1 MKVNY
6 NLQAMGAQRALKR
19 NEAKLSASTQRLSS
33 GYKLNQ
39 AKDSPA
45 GMAISKKMRLQIRGL
60 TQAGD
65 NIVNGISVCET
76 ADGALSEVH
85 EMFQRMKELA
95 MKASNGTNTTADR
108 NSIECEMKLLKEEV
122 TRIATQTDF
131 NDSTL
136 LDGTFDLRGYADK
149 LGVMVTEYTDD
160 MPIGKY
166 KIQIDAFADDTA
178 QPPTDAKVTL
188 VDPTLDPD
196 AVNAQAGSR
205 QFWDEAKVE
214 ADGNKITITDHKG
227 KAIMVELDEV
237 MYRANNTNAGVL
249 DNVVE
254 LDLTGIGGY
263 TVQVGVNEGQLL
275 DMRIPT
281 VSLKT
286 LGIEDVE
293 ISTQEKAREALDVIS
308 EGIDKV
314 SMIRARLGAYQN
326 RLEHAASSV
335 DATNENMTAALS
347 RITDLDMSEE
357 MVDYTIQQVL
367 VQAGTSMLSQ
377 ANSQPEMA
385 LQLLQ

>member
-108 NSIECEMKLLKEEV
+108 NSIECEMKLLKDEV

-166 KIQIDAFADDTA
+166 TIEIDAFGDETTD
-178 QPPTDAKVTL
+178 PPKNAEVRLTGTD
-188 VDPTLDPD
+188 
-196 AVNAQAGSR
+196 AQAGSN
-205 QFWDEAKVE
+205 QFLSEAKVE

-227 KAIMVELDEV
+227 KSIMVELDEAV
-237 MYRANNTNAGVL
+237 YRANNTNAGVL
-249 DNVVE
+249 DNTVE

-308 EGIDKV
+308 DGIDKV

>member
-1 MKVNY
+1 MKINY

-33 GYKLNQ
+33 GYKINQ
-39 AKDSPA
+39 AKDNPA

-65 NIVNGISVCET
+65 NITNGISVCET
-76 ADGALSEVH
+76 ADGTLAEVH
-85 EMFQRMKELA
+85 DMFQRMKELA
-95 MKASNGTNTTADR
+95 LKAANGTNTTADR
-108 NSIECEMKLLKEEV
+108 ISIECEMKQLKEEV

-131 NDSTL
+131 NDMTL
-136 LDGTFDLRGYADK
+136 LDGTFDLRGYGDEV
-149 LGVMVTEYTDD
+149 GVKVTNYTDE

-166 KIQIDAFADDTA
+166 TIEIDSFGDETVDPPIDAVVRITGSD
-178 QPPTDAKVTL
+178 
-188 VDPTLDPD
+188 
-196 AVNAQAGSR
+196 AQAGSQ
-205 QFWDEAKVE
+205 QFVAEAKVT
-214 ADGNKITITDHKG
+214 ADGNTVTITDNKG
-227 KAIMVELDEV
+227 KTITFELPDQATVDE
-237 MYRANNTNAGVL
+237 YRNNPDPNYPDRWL
-249 DNVVE
+249 DNTIE
-254 LDLTGIGGY
+254 LDLMGIGGY

-275 DMRIPT
+275 DMRLPT

-293 ISTQEKAREALDVIS
+293 ITTQAKAREALTALD

-314 SMIRARLGAYQN
+314 SLIRARIGAYQN
-326 RLEHAASSV
+326 RLEHAEASV
-335 DATNENMTAALS
+335 DATTENMTAAIS

-357 MVDYTIQQVL
+357 MVDYTIMQVL

-377 ANSQPEMA
+377 ANSQPEQA

>member
-1 MKVNY
+1 MKINY

-33 GYKLNQ
+33 GYKINQ
-39 AKDSPA
+39 AKDNPA

-76 ADGALSEVH
+76 ADGTLAEVH
-85 EMFQRMKELA
+85 DMFQRMKELA
-95 MKASNGTNTTADR
+95 LKAANGTNTTADR
-108 NSIECEMKLLKEEV
+108 TSIECEMKLLKEEV

-131 NDSTL
+131 NDMTL
-136 LDGTFDLRGYADK
+136 LDGTFDLRGYGDEI
-149 LGVMVTEYTDD
+149 GVKVTNYTDE

-166 KIQIDAFADDTA
+166 TIEIDSFGDETTD
-178 QPPTDAKVTL
+178 PPTDAVVRITGS
-188 VDPTLDPD
+188 D
-196 AVNAQAGSR
+196 AQAGSK
-205 QFWDEAKVE
+205 QFVKEANVT
-214 ADGNKITITDHKG
+214 ADGNTVTITDNKG
-227 KAIMVELDEV
+227 KTITFELPDQATVDKYKAEGNGKW
-237 MYRANNTNAGVL
+237 ADNTI
-249 DNVVE
+249 E
-254 LDLTGIGGY
+254 LDLMGIGGY
-263 TVQVGVNEGQLL
+263 AVQVGVNEGQLL
-275 DMRIPT
+275 DMRLPT

-293 ISTQEKAREALDVIS
+293 ITTQAKAREALTALD

-314 SMIRARLGAYQN
+314 SLIRARIGAYQN
-326 RLEHAASSV
+326 RLEHAGASV
-335 DATNENMTAALS
+335 DATTENMTAAIS

-377 ANSQPEMA
+377 ANSQPEQA

>member
-39 AKDSPA
+39 AKDNPA
-45 GMAISKKMRLQIRGL
+45 GMAISRKMQLQIKGL

-85 EMFQRMKELA
+85 AMFQRMKELA
-95 MKASNGTNTTADR
+95 MKAANGTNTTADR
-108 NSIECEMKLLKEEV
+108 NSIECEMKLLKDEV

-136 LDGTFDLRGYADK
+136 LDGTFDMRGYADK
-149 LGVMVTEYTDD
+149 LGVLVTEYTDE
-160 MPIGKY
+160 MPVGKY
-166 KIQIDAFADDTA
+166 TIEIDAFGDESVD
-178 QPPTDAKVTL
+178 PPTNAEVRLTGSDA
-188 VDPTLDPD
+188 
-196 AVNAQAGSR
+196 QSGST
-205 QFWDEAKVE
+205 QFVSEARVE
-214 ADGNKITITDHKG
+214 ADGNKIKITDNKG
-227 KAIMVELDEV
+227 KSIMIELDEE
-237 MYRANNTNAGVL
+237 MYNQNADGGASKTVT
-249 DNVVE
+249 
-254 LDLTGIGGY
+254 LDLTGIGAY
-263 TVQVGVNEGQLL
+263 SVQVGVNEGQLL

-293 ISTQEKAREALDVIS
+293 IGTQEKAREALDVIS

-326 RLEHAASSV
+326 RLEHTASSV

-347 RITDLDMSEE
+347 RITDLDMADE
-357 MVDYTIQQVL
+357 MVDYTSQQVL
-367 VQAGTSMLSQ
+367 VQAGVSMLSQ
-377 ANSQPEMA
+377 ANSQPEMEIGRA
-385 LQLLQ
+385 HF

>member
-45 GMAISKKMRLQIRGL
+45 GMAISKKMRLQIKGL

-76 ADGALSEVH
+76 ADGTLSEVH

-95 MKASNGTNTTADR
+95 MKAANGTNTTADR

-149 LGVMVTEYTDD
+149 LGVMVTEYTDE
-160 MPIGKY
+160 MPVGKY
-166 KIQIDAFADDTA
+166 TIEIDAFGDETTDPPKNAEVRLTGAD
-178 QPPTDAKVTL
+178 
-188 VDPTLDPD
+188 
-196 AVNAQAGSR
+196 AQAGSN
-205 QFWDEAKVE
+205 QFLSEAKVE

-227 KAIMVELDEV
+227 RSIMVELDEE
-237 MYRANNTNAGVL
+237 MYKQNADGGAGK
-249 DNVVE
+249 VVE
-254 LDLTGIGGY
+254 LDLTGIGAY

-308 EGIDKV
+308 DGIDKV

>member
-39 AKDSPA
+39 AKDNPA
-45 GMAISKKMRLQIRGL
+45 GMAISRKMQLQIKGL

-76 ADGALSEVH
+76 ADGVLSEVH
-85 EMFQRMKELA
+85 AMFQRMKELA
-95 MKASNGTNTTADR
+95 MKAANGTNTTADR
-108 NSIECEMKLLKEEV
+108 NSIECEMKLLKDEV

-136 LDGTFDLRGYADK
+136 LDGTFDMRGYADK
-149 LGVMVTEYTDD
+149 LGVLVTEYTDE
-160 MPIGKY
+160 MPVGKY
-166 KIQIDAFADDTA
+166 TIEIDAFGDESVD
-178 QPPTDAKVTL
+178 PPTNAEVRLTGSDA
-188 VDPTLDPD
+188 
-196 AVNAQAGSR
+196 QSGST
-205 QFWDEAKVE
+205 QFVSEARVE
-214 ADGNKITITDHKG
+214 ADGNKIKITDNKG
-227 KAIMVELDEV
+227 KSIMIELDEE
-237 MYRANNTNAGVL
+237 MYNQNADGGASKTVT
-249 DNVVE
+249 
-254 LDLTGIGGY
+254 LDLTGIGAY
-263 TVQVGVNEGQLL
+263 SVQVGVNEGQLL

-293 ISTQEKAREALDVIS
+293 IGTQEKAREALDVIS

-326 RLEHAASSV
+326 RLEHTASSV

-347 RITDLDMSEE
+347 RITDLDMADE
-357 MVDYTIQQVL
+357 MVDYTSQQVL
-367 VQAGTSMLSQ
+367 VQAGVSMLSQ

>member
-45 GMAISKKMRLQIRGL
+45 GMAISKKMRLQIKGL

-108 NSIECEMKLLKEEV
+108 NSIECEMKLLKDEV

-166 KIQIDAFADDTA
+166 TIEIDAFGDETTD
-178 QPPTDAKVTL
+178 PPKNAEVRLTGTD
-188 VDPTLDPD
+188 
-196 AVNAQAGSR
+196 AQAGSN
-205 QFWDEAKVE
+205 QFLSEAKVE

-227 KAIMVELDEV
+227 KSIMVELDEA

-249 DNVVE
+249 DTTVE

-308 EGIDKV
+308 DGIDKV

>member
-45 GMAISKKMRLQIRGL
+45 GMAISKKMRLQIKGL

-108 NSIECEMKLLKEEV
+108 NSIECEMKLLKDEV

-166 KIQIDAFADDTA
+166 TIEIDAFGDETTD
-178 QPPTDAKVTL
+178 PPKNAEVRLTGTD
-188 VDPTLDPD
+188 
-196 AVNAQAGSR
+196 AQAGSN
-205 QFWDEAKVE
+205 QFLSEAKVE

-227 KAIMVELDEV
+227 KSIMVELDEAV
-237 MYRANNTNAGVL
+237 YRANNTNAGVL
-249 DNVVE
+249 DTTVE

-308 EGIDKV
+308 DGIDKV

>member
-1 MKVNY
+1 
-6 NLQAMGAQRALKR
+6 
-19 NEAKLSASTQRLSS
+19 
-33 GYKLNQ
+33 
-39 AKDSPA
+39 
-45 GMAISKKMRLQIRGL
+45 
-60 TQAGD
+60 
-65 NIVNGISVCET
+65 
-76 ADGALSEVH
+76 
-85 EMFQRMKELA
+85 
-95 MKASNGTNTTADR
+95 
-108 NSIECEMKLLKEEV
+108 MKLLKDEV

-166 KIQIDAFADDTA
+166 TIEIDAFGDETTD
-178 QPPTDAKVTL
+178 PPKNAEVRLTGTD
-188 VDPTLDPD
+188 
-196 AVNAQAGSR
+196 AQAGSN
-205 QFWDEAKVE
+205 QFLSEAKVE

-227 KAIMVELDEV
+227 KSIMVELDEAV
-237 MYRANNTNAGVL
+237 YRANNTNAGVL
-249 DNVVE
+249 DTTVE

-308 EGIDKV
+308 DGIDKV

>member
-39 AKDSPA
+39 AKDNPA
-45 GMAISKKMRLQIRGL
+45 GMAISRKMQLQIKGL

-85 EMFQRMKELA
+85 AMFQRMKELA
-95 MKASNGTNTTADR
+95 MKAANGTNTTADR
-108 NSIECEMKLLKEEV
+108 NSIECEMKLSKDEV

-131 NDSTL
+131 NDSTP
-136 LDGTFDLRGYADK
+136 LDGTFDMRGYADK
-149 LGVMVTEYTDD
+149 LGVLVTEYTDE
-160 MPIGKY
+160 MPVGKY
-166 KIQIDAFADDTA
+166 TIEIDAFGDESVD
-178 QPPTDAKVTL
+178 PPTNAEVRLTGSDA
-188 VDPTLDPD
+188 
-196 AVNAQAGSR
+196 QSGST
-205 QFWDEAKVE
+205 QFVSEARVE
-214 ADGNKITITDHKG
+214 ADGNKIKITDNKG
-227 KAIMVELDEV
+227 KSIMIELDEE
-237 MYRANNTNAGVL
+237 MYNQNADGGASKTVT
-249 DNVVE
+249 
-254 LDLTGIGGY
+254 LDLTGIGAY
-263 TVQVGVNEGQLL
+263 SVQVGVNEGQLL

-293 ISTQEKAREALDVIS
+293 IGTQEKAREALDVIS

-326 RLEHAASSV
+326 RLEHTASSV

-347 RITDLDMSEE
+347 RITDLDMADE
-357 MVDYTIQQVL
+357 MVDYTSQQVL
-367 VQAGTSMLSQ
+367 VQAGVSMLSQ

>member
-39 AKDSPA
+39 AKDNPA
-45 GMAISKKMRLQIRGL
+45 GMAISRKMQLQIKGL

-85 EMFQRMKELA
+85 AMFQRMKELA
-95 MKASNGTNTTADR
+95 MKAANGTNTTADR
-108 NSIECEMKLLKEEV
+108 NSIECEMKLLKDEV

-136 LDGTFDLRGYADK
+136 LDGTFDMRGYADK
-149 LGVMVTEYTDD
+149 LGVLVTEYTDE
-160 MPIGKY
+160 MPVGKY
-166 KIQIDAFADDTA
+166 TIEIDAFGDESVD
-178 QPPTDAKVTL
+178 PPTNAEVRLTGSDA
-188 VDPTLDPD
+188 
-196 AVNAQAGSR
+196 QSGST
-205 QFWDEAKVE
+205 QFVSEARVE
-214 ADGNKITITDHKG
+214 ADGNKIKITDNKG
-227 KAIMVELDEV
+227 KSIMIELDEE
-237 MYRANNTNAGVL
+237 MYNQNADGGASKTVT
-249 DNVVE
+249 
-254 LDLTGIGGY
+254 LDLAGIGAY
-263 TVQVGVNEGQLL
+263 SVQVGVNEGQLL

-293 ISTQEKAREALDVIS
+293 IGTQEKAREALDVIS

-326 RLEHAASSV
+326 RLEHTASSV

-347 RITDLDMSEE
+347 RITDLDMADE
-357 MVDYTIQQVL
+357 MVDYTSQQVL
-367 VQAGTSMLSQ
+367 VQAGVSMLSQ

>member
-1 MKVNY
+1 MKINY
-6 NLQAMGAQRALKR
+6 NLQAMGAQGALKR

-33 GYKLNQ
+33 GYKINQ
-39 AKDSPA
+39 AKDNPA

-76 ADGALSEVH
+76 ADGTLAEVH
-85 EMFQRMKELA
+85 DMFQRMKELA
-95 MKASNGTNTTADR
+95 LKAANGTNTTADR
-108 NSIECEMKLLKEEV
+108 TSIECEMKLLKEEV

-131 NDSTL
+131 NDMTL
-136 LDGTFDLRGYADK
+136 LDGTFDLRGYGDEI
-149 LGVMVTEYTDD
+149 GVKVTNYTDE

-166 KIQIDAFADDTA
+166 TIEIDSFGDETTD
-178 QPPTDAKVTL
+178 PPTDAVVRITGS
-188 VDPTLDPD
+188 D
-196 AVNAQAGSR
+196 AQAGSK
-205 QFWDEAKVE
+205 QFVKEANVT
-214 ADGNKITITDHKG
+214 ADGNTVTITDNKG
-227 KAIMVELDEV
+227 KTITFELPDQATVDKYKAEGNGKW
-237 MYRANNTNAGVL
+237 ADNTI
-249 DNVVE
+249 E
-254 LDLTGIGGY
+254 LDLMGIGGY
-263 TVQVGVNEGQLL
+263 AVQVGVNEGQLL
-275 DMRIPT
+275 DMRLPT

-293 ISTQEKAREALDVIS
+293 ITTQAKAREALTALD

-314 SMIRARLGAYQN
+314 SLIRARIGAYQN
-326 RLEHAASSV
+326 RLEHAGASV
-335 DATNENMTAALS
+335 DATTENMTAAIS

-377 ANSQPEMA
+377 ANSQPEQA

>member
-39 AKDSPA
+39 AKDNPA
-45 GMAISKKMRLQIRGL
+45 GMAISRKMQLQIKGL

-85 EMFQRMKELA
+85 AMFQRMKELA
-95 MKASNGTNTTADR
+95 MKAANGTNTTADR
-108 NSIECEMKLLKEEV
+108 NSIECEMKLLKDEV

-136 LDGTFDLRGYADK
+136 LDGTFDMRGYADK
-149 LGVMVTEYTDD
+149 LGVLVTEYTDE
-160 MPIGKY
+160 MPVGKY
-166 KIQIDAFADDTA
+166 TIEIDAFGDESIDPPANAEVRLTGSDA
-178 QPPTDAKVTL
+178 QSGSTQF
-188 VDPTLDPD
+188 
-196 AVNAQAGSR
+196 VN
-205 QFWDEAKVE
+205 EARVE
-214 ADGNKITITDHKG
+214 ADGNKIKITDNKG
-227 KAIMVELDEV
+227 KSIMVELDEE
-237 MYRANNTNAGVL
+237 MYKQNADGGTSKTVT
-249 DNVVE
+249 
-254 LDLTGIGGY
+254 LDLTGIGAY
-263 TVQVGVNEGQLL
+263 SVQVGVNEGQLL

-293 ISTQEKAREALDVIS
+293 ISTQEKARDALDVIS

-326 RLEHAASSV
+326 RLEHTASSV

-347 RITDLDMSEE
+347 RITDLDMADE
-357 MVDYTIQQVL
+357 MVDYTSQQVL
-367 VQAGTSMLSQ
+367 VQAGVSMLSQ

>member
-33 GYKLNQ
+33 GYKINQ
-39 AKDSPA
+39 AKDNPA

-76 ADGALSEVH
+76 ADGTLAEVH
-85 EMFQRMKELA
+85 DMFQRMKELA
-95 MKASNGTNTTADR
+95 LKAANGTNTTADR
-108 NSIECEMKLLKEEV
+108 ASIECEMKLLKEEV

-131 NDSTL
+131 NDMTL
-136 LDGTFDLRGYADK
+136 LDGTFDLRGYADE
-149 LGVMVTEYTDD
+149 LGVKVTNYTDE

-166 KIQIDAFADDTA
+166 TIEIDSFGDETTDPPKDAVVRLTGSDA
-178 QPPTDAKVTL
+178 QSGSQQFVEEAKVT
-188 VDPTLDPD
+188 
-196 AVNAQAGSR
+196 
-205 QFWDEAKVE
+205 
-214 ADGNKITITDHKG
+214 ADGNKVTITDNKG
-227 KAIMVELDEV
+227 KTITFELPDQATVDKYKAEG
-237 MYRANNTNAGVL
+237 NGKWDDNT
-249 DNVVE
+249 VE
-254 LDLTGIGGY
+254 LDLMGIGGY

-275 DMRIPT
+275 DMRLPT

-293 ISTQEKAREALDVIS
+293 ISTQAKAREALTALD

-314 SMIRARLGAYQN
+314 SLIRARIGAYQN
-326 RLEHAASSV
+326 RLEHAGSSV
-335 DATNENMTAALS
+335 DATTENMTAAVS

-357 MVDYTIQQVL
+357 MVDYTIRQVL

-377 ANSQPEMA
+377 ANSQPEQA

>member
-149 LGVMVTEYTDD
+149 LGVMVTEYTDE
-160 MPIGKY
+160 MPVGKY
-166 KIQIDAFADDTA
+166 TIEIDAFGDDTA
-178 QPPTDAKVTL
+178 DPPKNAEVRLTGAD
-188 VDPTLDPD
+188 
-196 AVNAQAGSR
+196 AQAGSN
-205 QFWDEAKVE
+205 QFLSEAKVE

-227 KAIMVELDEV
+227 KSIMVELDEA

-249 DNVVE
+249 DNIVE
-254 LDLTGIGGY
+254 LDLTGIGAY

-367 VQAGTSMLSQ
+367 VQAGTSMLTQ